1 MITNLV
7 RNVKPQIFENS
18 APPIPEAEQWL
29 NKEFKSSGLHP
40 EWEALTSWADGGDY
54 INLITSSLL
63 APHWERYTP
72 VESKQEAL
80 RKAGLNGKLRAKAK
94 SDFRAKRKSAEKKAN
109 HAIEEI
115 AKAYTD
121 SAQYGGIVWKTIALD
136 GASFSAPI
144 IKPFKPRV
152 TRDGKVIKYESLR
165 AAIDEEGEKIDGG
178 EAHPYFMPLS
188 RRAMKLWATRE
199 GLPLAQVEEFEDF
212 DPAFFPWACK
222 RVRRTPVWVS
232 EGWKSSAAIAQHG
245 YIVISLRGVDTLK
258 TLQTHRF
265 FAKGQSFAI
274 AFDMSSRGLSE
285 EWGYSKEVKKAA
297 YRLADALY
305 KVQESGKVTI
315 ASWVGGFGG
324 HAKGKGIDDYLAK
337 EKRPAEVLAAIVERF
352 PLSKAQVGRA
362 VAKMPKF
369 VWAID
374 SLGATIEL
382 PGENGYIGKLPTIE
396 PGQLV
401 ALSAPM
407 GSGKTVAIGKAIE
420 EWLAVGGNRRVLVFS
435 PLNSLGKQT
444 AKACGLDHRRDYDLE
459 GAGANEGQKLWQTA
473 LLHKGGVLCV
483 DSAHTLPFELWDKD
497 VLVVL
502 DEADQCF
509 DSVVMGPKMGG
520 RWSVEACRV
529 LSLLETQLKGNGAV
543 LLAQAN
549 LSAVT
554 LGVVAAIAEL
564 PLDSDRVIRYR
575 FKKNANNWQIYS
587 HIDKPAFYE
596 ALYDQ
601 AAKGKLFVV
610 ADSQKDCEALD
621 RILYDRYPDKKII
634 RLDGATN
641 EGELFREFFEAPDL
655 WLLKEQPDI
664 VICSP
669 SVKSGLSIQGGVPA
683 EDAYFSAVFGLFSH
697 LDTESH
703 LQLLGRFR
711 PPVDRHFYCPASVL
725 RTGGENRSFNDLPQ
739 AIEATHGAIT
749 GVVDP
754 LLFELHP
761 QTDTEKRYELI
772 LREWYVR
779 FAAQRGAEKR
789 VAKVVLERKLMQAGH
804 TLKDYTRPAI
814 APKEIKEEIKACK
827 AAITSQK
834 AENLA
839 IIVIAP
845 GHDEEWSN
853 RVFNSPSASAEERQ
867 EARKIKL
874 QARFPGVEFDNI
886 ETCTAILKSP
896 TLANRIELHALLDNP
911 GNIPDR
917 AKKEMAHYYGNR
929 LRGAHR
935 VEVPRTFW
943 VKLLIALKVP
953 EFLSYALQDGAEF
966 EDSTPIVQEVY
977 RQAKAC
983 SSQLKALFGWNL
995 DDTAE
1000 EVEKGKRFRQI
1011 GPYAFIRIIIN
1022 RLGLE
1027 SCLVSRRRIIEDTRK
1042 EALVQQGR
1050 KKVRK
1055 IVEGHIHRCQVGRID
1070 LSIDPIRASLYDAAV
1085 ARLRL
1090 ENEAL
1095 EPIDRCKIECSLR
1108 LPIAL
1113 PLTLPDTP
1121 ENLRLNTVIIRIQA
1135 EILELANAANRETAP
1150 FELGY
1155 GFEIEAIQLSEEL
1168 RDRFSSYYAQL
1179 RKAYQSHLDRLSR
1192 CQQ

>member
-1 MITNLV
+1 MITNLAH
-7 RNVKPQIFENS
+7 NVKPQIFENS

-40 EWEALTSWADGGDY
+40 EWEALTSWADGHDY
-54 INLITSSLL
+54 VNLITSSLL
-63 APHWERYTP
+63 TPHCERYIPTD
-72 VESKQEAL
+72 SKQAAL
-80 RKAGLNGKLRAKAK
+80 KKAGLNGKLRAKAK
-94 SDFRAKRKSAEKKAN
+94 SDFRSKRKSAEKKAN
-109 HAIEEI
+109 QAIEAI
-115 AKAYTD
+115 SKAYTD
-121 SAQYGGIVWKTIALD
+121 SAQYGGIVWQTIALD
-136 GASFSAPI
+136 GVSFSAPI
-144 IKPFKPRV
+144 IKPYKPRV
-152 TRDGKVIKYESLR
+152 AKEGKVIKYESLR
-165 AAIDEEGEKIDGG
+165 SAVDADGEKIDGG
-178 EAHPYFMPLS
+178 EANPYFMPLS
-188 RRAMKLWATRE
+188 KRAMKLWASRE
-199 GLPLAQVEEFEDF
+199 GLPLAQIEEFEDF
-212 DPAFFPWACK
+212 DPAFFVWACK

-232 EGWKSSAAIAQHG
+232 EGWKSSAAIAQNGH
-245 YIVISLRGVDTLK
+245 IVVSLRGVDTLK

-274 AFDMSSRGLSE
+274 AFDLDSAGVSD
-285 EWGYSKEVKKAA
+285 EWGYAKGIKNAA

-305 KVQESGKVTI
+305 RIQEAGKVSI

-324 HAKGKGIDDYLAK
+324 HAKGKGIDDYLANERQPGK
-337 EKRPAEVLAAIVERF
+337 VLAAIVERF
-352 PLSKAQVGRA
+352 PLPKTQVNRA
-362 VAKMPKF
+362 ITKMPRF

-374 SLGATIEL
+374 NLENTIEL
-382 PGENGYIGKLPTIE
+382 PGENGYIGQLPTIE
-396 PGQLV
+396 SGQLV

-420 EWLAVGGNRRVLVFS
+420 EWLAVGGDRRVLVFS

-444 AKACGLDHRRDYDLE
+444 AKACGLDHRRDYDLDGGGASE
-459 GAGANEGQKLWQTA
+459 GLRLWQTA

-483 DSAHTLPFELWDKD
+483 DSAHTLPPELWKKD
-497 VLVVL
+497 VLVIL

-520 RWSVEACRV
+520 RWSTEAIKV
-529 LSLLETQLKGNGAV
+529 LSLIEGQLKGNGAV

-564 PLDSDRVIRYR
+564 PLDSDRVVRYS
-575 FKKNANNWQIYS
+575 FKKKTNNWQVFS
-587 HIDKPAFYE
+587 HADKPAFYE

-601 AAKGKLFVV
+601 ATKGKLFIVS
-610 ADSQKDCEALD
+610 DSQKDCEALD
-621 RILYDRYPDKKII
+621 RILYARYPDRKII

-669 SVKSGLSIQGGVPA
+669 SVKSGLSIQGGVSV
-683 EDAYFSAVFGLFSH
+683 ESAYFSAVFGLFSH

-711 PPVDRHFYCPASVL
+711 PPVDRHFYCPGSVL
-725 RTGGENRSFNDLPQ
+725 RSAGENRSFNDLPQ

-754 LLFELHP
+754 LLFDLHP
-761 QTDTEKRYELI
+761 QTPTEKRYELI
-772 LREWYVR
+772 IREWYVR

-789 VAKVVLERKLMQAGH
+789 AAKVVLERKLMQAGH

-827 AAITSQK
+827 AAMTEQK
-834 AENLA
+834 AQTLSST
-839 IIVIAP
+839 VVT
-845 GHDEEWSN
+845 HDEEWSN
-853 RVFNSPSASAEERQ
+853 QVFNSPSASAEERQ

-886 ETCTAILKSP
+886 ETCTAILRSP
-896 TLANRIELHALLDNP
+896 TLASRIELHALLDNP
-911 GNIPDR
+911 GSIPDR
-917 AKKEMAHYYGNR
+917 AKKELAHYYGNR

-935 VEVPRTFW
+935 VDVPRTFW
-943 VKLLIALKVP
+943 VKLLIALRVP
-953 EFLSYALQDGAEF
+953 QFLSYALQEGFEF

-977 RQAKAC
+977 KQAKAC
-983 SSQLKALFGWNL
+983 GPQLKALFGWNL

-1000 EVEKGKRFRQI
+1000 EVEKGKRLRQI
-1011 GPYAFIRIIIN
+1011 GPYAFIRLILN

-1027 SCLVSRRRIIEDTRK
+1027 SCFVSRRRITEDTRK
-1042 EALVQQGR
+1042 EAVVQKGK

-1055 IVEGHIHRCQVGRID
+1055 IVEGHIHRCQVGRLD

-1085 ARLRL
+1085 ARIRL

-1108 LPIAL
+1108 LPIAM
-1113 PLTLPDTP
+1113 PLTLPDSP
-1121 ENLRLNTVIIRIQA
+1121 ENLKINTVITRIQA
-1135 EILELANAANRETAP
+1135 EILELADAASRETSP

-1155 GFEIEAIQLSEEL
+1155 GFEIEAIKLSEEL
-1168 RDRFSSYYAQL
+1168 HDRFSSYYAQL

-1192 CQQ
+1192 NQQ